1 MLEPSQ
7 QHLSPIVVLK
17 SYMFWWFLLVGAI
30 LPYLVETSNK
40 KYKTDILAVA
50 DLHNVRS
57 PSAILQSHVIGKLVS
72 IWFSANTKVLDE
84 SL

>member
-50 DLHNVRS
+50 DLHNG
-57 PSAILQSHVIGKLVS
+57 Q
-72 IWFSANTKVLDE
+72 
-84 SL
+84 